1 MYDLVVIGA
10 GTGGL
15 TAAKLVARQGKKVAL
30 VERDR
35 PGGDCL
41 WTGCVPTKSMIHA
54 AKLFHDASTGG
65 RFGVQA
71 AGLNLDFDAV
81 RRHVA
86 AAQGTAGT
94 VDSPEAIASW
104 GVELVRGEARFVD
117 AHTVDVGGR
126 RLQGR
131 ALVIATGSRPA
142 VPPIPGLEEAGFD
155 TNVELLDWQALPH
168 SLAIL
173 GGGPIGA
180 EFAQVMCRFG
190 VQVTLI
196 ERFTRL
202 LEREEPEASAVIEHV
217 LSDEGVEVCTGANVV
232 RIDREDSELRRIWL
246 EEDGRERAVTC
257 ERLVVA
263 TGRTPV
269 FASLN
274 LDAAGVAASPRGI
287 RVDAHLRTS
296 QPHIF
301 AVGDVN
307 GGPQFTHV
315 AEDQARTVAG
325 TLANRGGLGSRPAKW
340 SGRVVPRVTYTDPEV
355 AAVGLTEEQARRSR
369 KGVRAWQV
377 PLTDVD
383 RAVTMGQTE
392 GFLKLVTA
400 RGWQSRIPGLAK
412 RVGDE
417 IVGACF
423 VGPNAGDLLMPVVMA
438 MRARLPI
445 GLVAWNMQAYPTL
458 SLGVRQVAG
467 LSFE

>member
-41 WTGCVPTKSMIHA
+41 WTGCVPTKSLIHA

-65 RFGVQA
+65 RFGVRA

-86 AAQGTAGT
+86 AAQCTAGT

-117 AHTVDVGGR
+117 AHTVAVAGW

-131 ALVIATGSRPA
+131 AFVIATGSRPA
-142 VPPIPGLEEAGFD
+142 VPPIPGFEEAGFD
-155 TNVELLDWQALPH
+155 TNVELLGWETLPA

-173 GGGPIGA
+173 GGGPIGV

-196 ERFTRL
+196 ERLPRL
-202 LEREEPEASAVIEHV
+202 LEREEPDASAVVERIMRE
-217 LSDEGVEVCTGANVV
+217 EGVEVLTGASVV
-232 RIDREDSELRRIWL
+232 RAGRDGELRRVWIEGEGL
-246 EEDGRERAVTC
+246 EQPVTC

-263 TGRTPV
+263 TGRAPV
-269 FASLN
+269 FESLN
-274 LDAAGVAASPRGI
+274 LKGAGVAASPRGI
-287 RVDAHLRTS
+287 KVDAHLRTS

-301 AVGDVN
+301 AVGDVT

-383 RAVTMGQTE
+383 RAITMGQTE

-467 LSFE
+467 LPFE